1 MYSRDEELFV
11 VRASFDAKLE
21 KLKYLLVLVL
31 SSSSSSSSSINSTVD
46 KVSSSDHAG

>member
-21 KLKYLLVLVL
+21 KLKYLLVL
-31 SSSSSSSSSINSTVD
+31 SSSSSSSSINSTVD

>member
-31 SSSSSSSSSINSTVD
+31 SSSSSSSSINSTVD

>member
-21 KLKYLLVLVL
+21 KLKYLLVL
-31 SSSSSSSSSINSTVD
+31 SSSSSSSINSTVD